1 MDENQRK
8 MTEERLDVLQK
19 ELADLKLR
27 WPAHS
32 LKPAMLI
39 ELEELE
45 EEIDKLQQLLG
56 KNKSV

>member
-8 MTEERLDVLQK
+8 IAEERLQKLQS
-19 ELADLKLR
+19 ELTDLKLR

-39 ELEELE
+39 ELEDLE
-45 EEIDKLQQLLG
+45 EEIADLQKVL
-56 KNKSV
+56 SDE

>member
-32 LKPAMLI
+32 IKPAMLI

-45 EEIDKLQQLLG
+45 EEIDKLRQLLG

>member
-8 MTEERLDVLQK
+8 MTEERLQK
-19 ELADLKLR
+19 LEMDLKDLKLR

-39 ELEELE
+39 QLEDLE
-45 EEIDKLQQLLG
+45 EEIANLQNLLSE
-56 KNKSV
+56 K

>member
-1 MDENQRK
+1 MDENQKR
-8 MTEERLDVLQK
+8 TAEARLDKLQK

-39 ELEELE
+39 ELEDLE
-45 EEIDKLQQLLG
+45 EEIDNLKNLLSE
-56 KNKSV
+56 K

>member
-32 LKPAMLI
+32 IKPAMLI

-45 EEIDKLQQLLG
+45 KEIDKLRQLLG